1 MNVEIPGVGV
11 VEFPEGMTQEQI
23 AAALQQYRAPQ
34 KPEPIG
40 IASGAAYD
48 PETGLAPWAPKG
60 VAINPETGQAEDL
73 TLPNANV
80 PTGRGAAF
88 VLGGGQGATFGL
100 ADEATAPILAATRG
114 TGTDYELARM
124 REAIRRGQNE
134 SPGAYYGGMIP
145 ASVATSMGVG
155 SALGLG
161 KAGLGMGGRVIQ
173 GVGQGAAEGAA
184 FGFGSGE
191 GMEDRTQ
198 KALQYGSIGGIIGGA
213 APLAVTGARNLA
225 DAALAGPVAAMRSAP
240 SQSRAGA
247 AIVRALESTGKTADE
262 VAAATEAAAREGQPE
277 FAAVDVLGRQGA
289 RLLGSVARTTP
300 EASEA
305 IQTAMMS
312 RQASQGERLGRI
324 ISGALQAP
332 ETAAARQAALTK
344 ARDDAAD
351 VAYSAA
357 RADAGPVDVRGAIA
371 AIDDR
376 IGPMQGSGVTGDGI
390 DAALS
395 KYRARLAAQPGGPA
409 FKGASSVELSDFDRV
424 LGVKR
429 DVQDAIGAAVRAG
442 RNNEARELGKLVSQ
456 LDQALEASSPSYRA
470 ANDEFAKA
478 SRVID
483 QIEAGKASATPRARQ
498 EDVIA
503 TYQGLTPDQQAAF
516 RVGRADAQLGRI
528 GAAAEGANKARPLT
542 SGKAQSELPAMAQ
555 DAELLRRQL
564 ARENQMFATGS
575 KVLGGSETAERLADD
590 ALLSQD
596 AMGVI
601 GNLLSG
607 NVKGAAG
614 KLGIKALSAAQGQ
627 NAATRQLIAQALLSQ
642 DVRPAIAQAIAQQQ
656 RATKQNKV
664 VEALLRAS
672 PRLLSG
678 R

>member
-1 MNVEIPGVGV
+1 MNVEITGVGV
-11 VEFPEGMTQEQI
+11 VEFPDGMSQEQI
-23 AAALQQYRAPQ
+23 AAALAQYRAPQ
-34 KPEPIG
+34 KREPIG

-60 VAINPETGQAEDL
+60 MALNPKTGQVEDL
-73 TLPNANV
+73 TLPNADI

-88 VLGGGQGATFGL
+88 ALGGGQGATFGL
-100 ADEATAPILAATRG
+100 SDEVTAPLLAATRG
-114 TGTDYELARM
+114 TGADYELARM
-124 REAIRRGQNE
+124 REAIMRSQNE
-134 SPGAYYGGMIP
+134 NPGAHYGGMIP
-145 ASVATSMGVG
+145 ASVATSMGIG

-161 KAGLGMGGRVIQ
+161 KVGLGMGARVVQ
-173 GVGQGAAEGAA
+173 GAGQGAAEGAA
-184 FGFGSGE
+184 FGAGSGE
-191 GMEDRTQ
+191 GIEDRAS
-198 KALQYGSIGGIIGGA
+198 KALQYGSLGGIIGGA
-213 APLAVTGARNLA
+213 APLAVAGARNVA
-225 DAALAGPVAAMRSAP
+225 DATISGPVAAMRSAP
-240 SQSRAGA
+240 SQGRAGA
-247 AIVRALESTGKTADE
+247 AIVRALESAGKTADE

-277 FAAVDVLGRQGA
+277 YAAADALGRQGA
-289 RLLGSVARTTP
+289 RLLSSVARTTP

-305 IQTAMMS
+305 VQSSLMS
-312 RQASQGERLGRI
+312 RQAAQGERLGRI
-324 ISGALQAP
+324 ISEALQAP

-344 ARDDAAD
+344 ARGDAAD
-351 VAYSAA
+351 AAYSAA
-357 RADAGPVDVRGAIA
+357 RADAGPVDVRGALA

-390 DAALS
+390 DAVLS
-395 KYRARLAAQPGGPA
+395 KYRARLAAQPGGPR
-409 FKGASSVELSDFDRV
+409 FKGATSVELSDFDRV

-483 QIEAGKASATPRARQ
+483 QIEAGKISAAPHTRH

-503 TYQGLTPDQQAAF
+503 AYQGLTPDQQAAF

-528 GAAAEGANKARPLT
+528 DAAAEGANKARPLT
-542 SGKAQSELPAMAQ
+542 SGKAQAELPAMAR

-614 KLGIKALSAAQGQ
+614 KLGVKALKGMQGQ
-627 NAATRQLIAQALLSQ
+627 NAATRQMIAQALLSP
-642 DVRPAIAQAIAQQQ
+642 DVRPTIARAIAQQQ
-656 RATKQNKV
+656 RSAKQNKV